1 MISWLRARVVLAEL
15 GFGFQNPQGGSQSI
29 LAPVPGVPTPSSG
42 LCEHPA
48 HMRYTDIQKHS
59 YT

>member
-1 MISWLRARVVLAEL
+1 MILWLRARVVLAGL

-42 LCEHPA
+42 LCRPA
-48 HMRYTDIQKHS
+48 HHEVHRPTKHS